1 MLEAFA
7 QKEFHFIYFFNA
19 ISSIFLI
26 ITEMTQYENSKVE
39 LTWREVLSAEI
50 LVCGVILAL
59 IATAYLGNEYIGLYT
74 ILQRKGVNNASS
86 SGQTLHEKSVM

>member
-59 IATAYLGNEYIGLYT
+59 IATAYLGNEYIGLYP
-74 ILQRKGVNNASS
+74 IRDLLFVYYSAA
-86 SGQTLHEKSVM
+86 